1 MVQLYTL
8 SLFTTL
14 YIITHEKNYTYFVYV
29 RVHAVDN
36 GDNNNKKW
44 RKNLIDQLHS
54 ALLRAPKIAHKQWIC
69 RASGNNLLNN

>member
-36 GDNNNKKW
+36 GDNNNKK
-44 RKNLIDQLHS
+44 
-54 ALLRAPKIAHKQWIC
+54 
-69 RASGNNLLNN
+69 